1 MNRNDKEFIANKIR
15 TQYVGRESTELDELR
30 KLDRKVKKP
39 VNVFAF
45 VFESIG
51 AIVMGSGM
59 SLVMT
64 DIGEI
69 TGIENALMWG
79 IIIGVIGTLLLGT
92 GLSCVMV
99 WGSSTLLY
107 VIGVCVGIAGIAA
120 LIAAY
125 PAYKKITRK
134 QREKIAPQIISLA
147 DELEK

>member
-15 TQYVGRESTELDELR
+15 TQYVVRESTELDELR

-39 VNVFAF
+39 VNIFAF
-45 VFESIG
+45 VFGSIG

-69 TGIENALMWG
+69 TGTENALMWG

-134 QREKIAPQIISLA
+134 QREKIALQIISLA

>member
-1 MNRNDKEFIANKIR
+1 MNKNSFEYNYSASEQQEIRRIREKYLPRDERTNKF
-15 TQYVGRESTELDELR
+15 ELLK
-30 KLDRKVKKP
+30 KLDSDAEKP
-39 VNVFAF
+39 
-45 VFESIG
+45 G
-51 AIVMGSGM
+51 TIV
-59 SLVMT
+59 SLV
-64 DIGEI
+64 
-69 TGIENALMWG
+69 L
-79 IIIGVIGTLLLGT
+79 GVIGTLLLGT

-107 VIGVCVGIAGIAA
+107 VIGICVGIAGIAA

>member
-1 MNRNDKEFIANKIR
+1 MNKNSFEYNYSASEQQEIRRIRKKYLPQDERTNKF
-15 TQYVGRESTELDELR
+15 ELLK
-30 KLDRKVKKP
+30 KLDSDAEKP
-39 VNVFAF
+39 
-45 VFESIG
+45 G
-51 AIVMGSGM
+51 TIV
-59 SLVMT
+59 SLV
-64 DIGEI
+64 
-69 TGIENALMWG
+69 L
-79 IIIGVIGTLLLGT
+79 GVIGTLLLGT

-147 DELEK
+147 DELQK

>member
-15 TQYVGRESTELDELR
+15 TQYVERESTELDELR

-45 VFESIG
+45 VFGSIG

-79 IIIGVIGTLLLGT
+79 IIIGVIGLLG
-92 GLSCVMV
+92 V
-99 WGSSTLLY
+99 
-107 VIGVCVGIAGIAA
+107 VIN
-120 LIAAY
+120 Y
-125 PAYKKITRK
+125 PVYKKMLSSRK
-134 QREKIAPQIISLA
+134 KKFASRIIDMTDKIMG
-147 DELEK
+147 